1 MGAPNNLRSCVVL
14 GRVLFLFPSRRRTGR
29 GCIIRGMGHGMGSGC
44 GGDPHPGPGRRYCF
58 GRGIVIAMPPPPA
71 GEARAR
77 GRRPE
82 RVNRYTE
89 IHGDGHAALITLL
102 IPLSTVGE
110 QTRPMTAAEKESR

>member
-1 MGAPNNLRSCVVL
+1 MEVTRTRDPAADTAL
-14 GRVLFLFPSRRRTGR
+14 GG
-29 GCIIRGMGHGMGSGC
+29 
-44 GGDPHPGPGRRYCF
+44 
-58 GRGIVIAMPPPPA
+58 GIVIALPPPPA